1 MSTASKKTVKA
12 SAPVAAPVAAP
23 ATPAVESKPAAK
35 KATKV
40 EAAAPVATPAPVKV
54 EAAAP
59 AKVAEKP
66 AAKKAVV
73 AKDEASVAPSVATA
87 TTVATGTEATT
98 VTAAS
103 AELFSFESMRSRAH
117 ALITEG
123 KALLEE
129 VKAAEK
135 AYAKQV
141 KLAQQGNKKRR
152 RTSDDSASRTNSVF
166 MQPKKI
172 SAELAGFLGVTAET
186 LVCRTDATR
195 KIGAYVKE
203 HNLQNPENRREINA
217 DAKLTK
223 LFGLT
228 SADKLTY
235 FNLQRYLKPHFPK
248 A

>member
-1 MSTASKKTVKA
+1 MSTASKKSVKPA
-12 SAPVAAPVAAP
+12 VAAPVAATP
-23 ATPAVESKPAAK
+23 APAAPAVEAKPAAK
-35 KATKV
+35 KAAKV
-40 EAAAPVATPAPVKV
+40 EAAVPVAVAAPVKV
-54 EAAAP
+54 EAAP

-73 AKDEASVAPSVATA
+73 AKDEASVATA
-87 TTVATGTEATT
+87 TTVATGTEVTATT
-98 VTAAS
+98 STTTATA

-123 KALLEE
+123 KALLDE

-223 LFGLT
+223 LFSLT

-235 FNLQRYLKPHFPK
+235 FNLHRYLKPHFPK

>member
-1 MSTASKKTVKA
+1 M
-12 SAPVAAPVAAP
+12 
-23 ATPAVESKPAAK
+23 
-35 KATKV
+35 
-40 EAAAPVATPAPVKV
+40 
-54 EAAAP
+54 
-59 AKVAEKP
+59 
-66 AAKKAVV
+66 
-73 AKDEASVAPSVATA
+73 
-87 TTVATGTEATT
+87 
-98 VTAAS
+98 
-103 AELFSFESMRSRAH
+103 RAH
-117 ALITEG
+117 ANELIATG
-123 KALLEE
+123 KKLLEE

-141 KLAQQGNKKRR
+141 KRADQGNKKRR

-172 SAELAGFLGVTAET
+172 SPELAAFCGVSADT